1 MNQYPIRILGQV
13 QTVSF
18 LAFILFDFFSI
29 SLTHTFVF
37 LGVGAWLIQTH
48 LTRTWNQ
55 VRLPLILPF
64 SLFCIANLLALFTSL
79 NPGRDFLELKRLL
92 EIMVFFWVLN
102 SLGKIHPGEL
112 FASWASSIRNHK
124 AGRYLERWAEKLRS
138 VSIRDLYIYGLIF
151 VGSLASILGL
161 FQTAINGVSLSTRIS
176 GTLSIYIT
184 YAGLLIMAGTLAVS
198 YLLNSAGTKRW
209 AALALGLMVIS
220 LSFSLSRG
228 AWLGFVVGVLFLALI
243 RKPTI
248 ILALPI
254 LAGLLYFVSP
264 EAVQVR
270 FQSMVNFQ
278 DVTFQNRLEMWKVGW
293 NIFKQHPITGCGFNC
308 LRALAPNYP
317 EYQSVILGHVHNNL
331 LQVAI
336 NTGLVG
342 VVTWV
347 YIWIN
352 YFLRATKEYRMQIN
366 NKDRWVILGS
376 LAGVLAFQVSGVFEC
391 NFYDSEVVLLC
402 YFIMALPWVYGN
414 SRNRFPSMR
423 IE

>member
-1 MNQYPIRILGQV
+1 MNQNSTRLLGQI

-18 LAFILFDFFSI
+18 SAFILFDFFSI
-29 SLTHTFVF
+29 SLTHIFGF
-37 LGVGAWLIQTH
+37 LGVGAWVIQTH
-48 LTRTWNQ
+48 LTRTWSQ

-64 SLFCIANLLALFTSL
+64 SLFCLANLLALFTSL

-92 EIMVFFWVLN
+92 EILVFFWVLN
-102 SLGKIHPGEL
+102 SLGKTHPGEL
-112 FASWASSIRNHK
+112 LASWASSIRNHK
-124 AGRYLERWAEKLRS
+124 AGRYLEQWAGKLKS
-138 VSIRDLYIYGLIF
+138 VSTRDLYIYGLMF
-151 VGSLASILGL
+151 AGSLASILGL
-161 FQTAINGVSLSTRIS
+161 FQAAISGVSLSTRIS

-184 YAGLLIMAGTLAVS
+184 YAGLLIMTGTLAVS

-228 AWLGFVVGVLFLALI
+228 AWLGFVAGVLFLVLV
-243 RKPTI
+243 RKPII

-254 LAGLLYFVSP
+254 LAAFLYFVSP

-270 FQSMVNFQ
+270 FQSLVNFQ
-278 DVTFQNRLEMWKVGW
+278 DVTFQNRLDMWRLGW
-293 NIFKQHPITGCGFNC
+293 IIFEQHPITGCGFNC
-308 LRALAPNYP
+308 LRTLAPNYP
-317 EYQSVILGHVHNNL
+317 EYREVILGHVHNNL
-331 LQVAI
+331 LQIAI

-342 VVTWV
+342 VITWV

-352 YFLRATKEYRMQIN
+352 YFLGAAKEYQMQA

-376 LAGVLAFQVSGVFEC
+376 VAGVLAFQVSGLFEC

-414 SRNRFPSMR
+414 SRREIGSY
-423 IE
+423 